1 MTACAALAGL
11 SDSLLAAANGE
22 QFFIFIKIPTTTTA
36 TSSVRRLHY
45 TFCVPQV
52 MFPPLPKRRSK
63 LWRRLA
69 ALLPKK
75 SFV

>member
-22 QFFIFIKIPTTTTA
+22 QFFIFIKIPTTTT
-36 TSSVRRLHY
+36 SSVRRLHY
-45 TFCVPQV
+45 TFRVPQV

-75 SFV
+75 SFL